1 MYSLRGEGA
10 CGKAM
15 LSFRDAPHMAVA
27 AALILN
33 ESELVVCRVGDVIN
47 GQQL

>member
-1 MYSLRGEGA
+1 MA
-10 CGKAM
+10 KQCFP
-15 LSFRDAPHMAVA
+15 FRDAPHMAVA